1 MSLEGW
7 QLAEHANQIAE
18 AIAAMIK
25 MEGMKLANEASKM
38 NGHKP
43 LYDQH
48 DFNALLTEHGL
59 SYNQLIEKKRIF

>member
-7 QLAEHANQIAE
+7 QLAEHANQISE

-25 MEGMKLANEASKM
+25 MESMKIANEASKM

-48 DFNALLTEHGL
+48 DFSNLLLEHGL
-59 SYNQLIEKKRIF
+59 TYNELIEKKRRF